1 VHFSKNQ
8 AERPLIKEAA
18 SMERWGLR
26 TMSDGKSP
34 FWFYPKRTGDPGR
47 DRNAQTLQFTCLL
60 FAIAIGIAVAWD
72 VISREPIPI
81 PLVSG
86 ALGGLC
92 AAAVLNHAG
101 SPTWAG
107 RIVILALLLCAV
119 LRVVHASDGFRSH
132 AMLMFPGVLLLSV
145 MLLDR
150 SSYVTTAGIVMLT
163 VAALGIAE
171 KHGLFG
177 AIPPVRTPTNY
188 ESIFLIELTLV
199 AFSLVGSRIARD
211 AQSNVS
217 DLYVS
222 ISQLSTV
229 NFELRKTAEALRQ
242 NEQQLASIY
251 NTVGDVIFQL
261 AVESEGQFRFI
272 SVNAAFLRVTGLSR
286 EAVVGKAVNEV
297 IPEPSLTMVLRKYQ
311 QAIEENTIVS
321 WEETSDYPT
330 GRLTGEVSVVP
341 VFDHQGTCTHLV
353 GSVHDITERKRAE
366 ASLRESEERF
376 RKMADTAP
384 VMIWITGP
392 DKLFTFVNKT
402 WLDFTGRT
410 MEQELG
416 NGWAAGVHPDDLQ
429 RSYEVFGAAFEARRN
444 FQLECRLR
452 RWDGEYRLI
461 LCSGIPRFASGGVF
475 AGYIG
480 SDVDITDLQSEERF
494 RQLAENIDQVFW
506 MFDLGTQRLLYV
518 SPAFEKV
525 WGYSSTA
532 LYQNPD
538 WLVQSVHA
546 EDRDG
551 LMALLSKARSEAVEA
566 SYRIVQPGGSVK
578 WIQGRSFPIRDGGG
592 RPYRVAGIAEDVTGH
607 REMEEQLRQAQKME
621 AVGRLA
627 GGIAHDFNNLLT
639 VINGYTDLLLR
650 KSSANDQT
658 YTELNEIRS
667 AGQRAH
673 ELTSQML
680 AFSRNQI
687 RSTEVLSLQSVIEDV
702 AKMLRPMIGEDIELV
717 IALDPESG
725 QVKADR
731 TELTQILLNLAANAR
746 DAMPTGGILTF
757 ETRSMEVDDSLARSH
772 PGSQPGPYVRLT
784 VIDTGVGMDAK
795 TQQHLFEPFFTTKQ
809 VGKGTGLGLATVY
822 GIVSHCGG
830 WIDVKSKPEGGAT
843 FQIYLPRLEVSAFEG
858 SEFPEPAR
866 VQLRGTETVLVVED
880 QPHVRKLTCA
890 ILKEFGYQTLEASHG
905 EEALRL
911 AATHKGSLDL
921 VLTDVIMSGMHG
933 PELANRLKVIRPS
946 PILFMSG
953 YSGSM
958 EGGHDPKVGYIG
970 KPFTPDT
977 LARKVREVLD
987 ATGLTGTKPVG

>member
-1 VHFSKNQ
+1 
-8 AERPLIKEAA
+8 
-18 SMERWGLR
+18 
-26 TMSDGKSP
+26 MSDGKS
-34 FWFYPKRTGDPGR
+34 FSRFYPKRTGDPGR
-47 DRNAQTLQFTCLL
+47 DRNAQTLQFACLL

-81 PLVSG
+81 PLVSA

-101 SPTWAG
+101 KPTSAG

-119 LRVVHASDGFRSH
+119 LRVVRASDGFRSH

-188 ESIFLIELTLV
+188 ESIFLIELILV

-222 ISQLSTV
+222 ISQLSSV

-251 NTVGDVIFQL
+251 NTVGDVIFHL

-272 SVNAAFLRVTGLSR
+272 SVNAAFLKVTGLSR
-286 EAVVGKAVNEV
+286 EAVVGRTVNEV
-297 IPEPSLTMVLRKYQ
+297 VPEPSLTTVLGKYR

-341 VFDHQGTCTHLV
+341 VFDNQATCTHLV
-353 GSVHDITERKRAE
+353 GSFHDITERKRAE
-366 ASLRESEERF
+366 AELRESEERF

-410 MEQELG
+410 REQELG

-429 RSYEVFGAAFEARRN
+429 RCYEVFSAAFDARRN

-461 LCSGIPRFASGGVF
+461 LCSGIPRFAPGGVF

-538 WLVQSVHA
+538 CLVQSVHA

-551 LMALLSKARSEAVEA
+551 LMAVLSKARSEPVEA
-566 SYRIVQPGGSVK
+566 SYRIVHPDGSVK
-578 WIQGRSFPIRDGGG
+578 WIQGRSFPIPDGGG

-607 REMEEQLRQAQKME
+607 REMEEQLRQSQKME

-650 KSSANDQT
+650 KSSANDQI
-658 YTELNEIRS
+658 YAELNEIRS
-667 AGQRAH
+667 AGQRAQ

-680 AFSRNQI
+680 AFSRTQI
-687 RSTEVLSLQSVIEDV
+687 RTMEVLSLQSVIEDV

-717 IALDPESG
+717 IAFDPESG
-725 QVKADR
+725 QVKADC

-830 WIDVKSKPEGGAT
+830 WIDVKSKPGGGAT
-843 FQIYLPRLEVSAFEG
+843 FQIYLPRLEVRAFEG
-858 SEFPEPAR
+858 SEFPEPAM

-911 AATHKGSLDL
+911 AATHKGPLDL
-921 VLTDVIMSGMHG
+921 VLTDVIMSGLHG

-958 EGGHDPKVGYIG
+958 EGGHDPKVGYIR

-987 ATGLTGTKPVG
+987 ATGLTGTRPVE